1 MVDTATSSA
10 WGQAG
15 TWRSQSSFHNNQQAR
30 DANVHQLWARYL
42 ANHDAADRTALTE
55 SYLSLVGFV
64 VTRMKALLPRY
75 VERENLAQHGV
86 FGLIDAIER
95 FDPGR
100 GVRFE
105 TFAVPRIR
113 GSILDAVRANDW
125 APRSV
130 RARQRAMADAAANL
144 EARLRRSPT
153 PEELRHELGLTPS
166 AFEALSLDV
175 SRGSVSELGPYAE
188 QLADLSD
195 DPAEALERAEES
207 RLLRES
213 IAALAPRE
221 QKVLV
226 MYYFEERTLK
236 EIGDVL
242 GVSESWVCKIHA
254 KAMRTVLE
262 HLHRAS

>member
-1 MVDTATSSA
+1 MVDTATSSP
-10 WGQAG
+10 WGPAG
-15 TWRSQSSFHNNQQAR
+15 WHDSRTVPESG
-30 DANVHQLWARYL
+30 VHELWARYL
-42 ANHDAADRTALTE
+42 AHRDAADRTALTE
-55 SYLSLVGFV
+55 SYLSLVGYV

-95 FDPGR
+95 FDPSR
-100 GVRFE
+100 RVRFE
-105 TFAVPRIR
+105 TFAIPRIR

-130 RARQRAMADAAANL
+130 RAHQRAMADAAANL

-153 PEELRHELGLTPS
+153 PDELRHELGLTAR

-175 SRGSVSELGPYAE
+175 SRGSVSELDPFAD
-188 QLADLSD
+188 QLADASN
-195 DPAEALERAEES
+195 DPAEAVERAEES
-207 RLLRES
+207 RLLWES
-213 IAALAPRE
+213 IASLPARE
-221 QKVLV
+221 RQVLV
-226 MYYFEERTLK
+226 LYYFEDHTLK
-236 EIGDVL
+236 EIGELL

-262 HLHRAS
+262 HLRKAS

>member
-1 MVDTATSSA
+1 MVDTATSSL
-10 WGQAG
+10 WG
-15 TWRSQSSFHNNQQAR
+15 SSGWHDGA
-30 DANVHQLWARYL
+30 ATTHGGVHELWARYL
-42 ANHDAADRTALTE
+42 DSRDPADRTALTE

-86 FGLIDAIER
+86 FGLIDAVER
-95 FDPGR
+95 YDPGR

-113 GSILDAVRANDW
+113 GAILDAVRANDW

-153 PEELRHELGLTPS
+153 PEELRRELGLTPS
-166 AFEALSLDV
+166 AFQALSLDV
-175 SRGSVSELGPYAE
+175 TRGTVSELGPYAD
-188 QLADLSD
+188 QLADPSN

-207 RLLRES
+207 RLLWES
-213 IAALAPRE
+213 IALLAPRE
-221 QKVLV
+221 QQVLV
-226 MYYFEERTLK
+226 LYYFEERTLK
-236 EIGDVL
+236 EIGDLL

-254 KAMRTVLE
+254 KAMRTVLD
-262 HLHRAS
+262 HLRRAS

>member
-1 MVDTATSSA
+1 MVDTATSSSWGPAA
-10 WGQAG
+10 WYESEAASTGA
-15 TWRSQSSFHNNQQAR
+15 
-30 DANVHQLWARYL
+30 VHELWARYL
-42 ANHDAADRTALTE
+42 DQRDAADRTALTE
-55 SYLSLVGFV
+55 SYLSLVGYV

-75 VERENLAQHGV
+75 VERENLAQHAV

-95 FDPGR
+95 FDPAR

-113 GSILDAVRANDW
+113 GSILDAIRANDW

-130 RARQRAMADAAANL
+130 RARQRAMADASANL

-153 PEELRHELGLTPS
+153 PEELRRELGLSPR
-166 AFEALSLDV
+166 AFAALSLDV
-175 SRGSVSELGPYAE
+175 SRGSLGELDPFVD
-188 QLADLSD
+188 QLADASN

-207 RLLRES
+207 RLLWEG
-213 IAALAPRE
+213 IAALPRRE
-221 QKVLV
+221 QQVLV

-236 EIGDVL
+236 EIGEL
-242 GVSESWVCKIHA
+242 MGVSESWICKIHA

-262 HLHRAS
+262 HLRKAS

>member
-1 MVDTATSSA
+1 MGMVDTATPASCGSA
-10 WGQAG
+10 GK
-15 TWRSQSSFHNNQQAR
+15 SHE
-30 DANVHQLWARYL
+30 VHDLWARYL
-42 ANHDAADRTALTE
+42 VHRSPADRTALTE

-64 VTRMKALLPRY
+64 VARTKALLPHY

-113 GSILDAVRANDW
+113 GSILDAVRASDW

-130 RARQRAMADAAANL
+130 RSRQRAMHDASARL

-153 PEELRHELGLTPS
+153 PEELRRELGLTPR
-166 AFEALSLDV
+166 AFDALSLDV
-175 SRGSVSELGPYAE
+175 TRGSISELGPYVD
-188 QLADLSD
+188 QLADLAD

-207 RLLRES
+207 RLLREG

-221 QKVLV
+221 QQVVFL
-226 MYYFEERTLK
+226 YYFEDRTLK
-236 EIGDVL
+236 EIGTML
-242 GVSESWVCKIHA
+242 GVSESWICKIHA

-262 HLHRAS
+262 HLREAS

>member
-1 MVDTATSSA
+1 MVDTATPA
-10 WGQAG
+10 TWGHAG
-15 TWRSQSSFHNNQQAR
+15 WRESQTTPQDVVR
-30 DANVHQLWARYL
+30 QLWSRYL
-42 ANHDAADRTALTE
+42 ANRNAADRTALTE
-55 SYLSLVGFV
+55 SYLSLVGYV
-64 VTRMKALLPRY
+64 VARMKALLPRY

-95 FDPGR
+95 FDPAR

-105 TFAVPRIR
+105 TFAIPRIR

-153 PEELRHELGLTPS
+153 PEELRRELGLTES

-175 SRGSVSELGPYAE
+175 TRGSISELGPYVD
-188 QLADLSD
+188 QLADVSN

-207 RLLRES
+207 RLLWES
-213 IAALAPRE
+213 IASLAARE
-221 QKVLV
+221 QQVLV
-226 MYYFEERTLK
+226 LYYFEDYTLK
-236 EIGDVL
+236 EIGDLL

-262 HLHRAS
+262 HLRHAS